1 MDETSPT
8 PPPVAPKRRGRKPK
22 NPLAGKANAATPAK
36 TEASDGTKAD
46 DKNNETNPNESIE
59 KADKPEKLSLS
70 ERKQAKKAQI
80 EAIIASGGR
89 GKRTPKPNPK
99 YMDEPVVSASKHGKD
114 DELDHIEGGEDGD
127 DEMNLSSDDLPRN
140 EGPLKKRMLQK
151 IGMKSGPGRK
161 PGSGKGTPG
170 RKPAG
175 FVAIK
180 RKLEVDIDID
190 DEHGKQLFLDAK
202 RRFQNSPSGS
212 EDDAQLKKSKS
223 PITDALAAKLRSK
236 YPNDFIIKRTI
247 AMDSKASPINRAR
260 LVQTKIAVQKDGALE
275 LRKRKLTEETE
286 TSEDD
291 FGSGR
296 GTSDQDTSSAKNINR
311 RKTQH
316 TKILSDDKL
325 IRPSSSGAP
334 TTIIRK
340 QIGSST
346 VVRQINKSP
355 LAQNQLIQS
364 KLQGATSAKT
374 YSISAQSRVI
384 GTNKPA
390 ILRQPPRILNSTLC
404 KPTNKVTV
412 PSLVTKV
419 VTKDDYENELNKK
432 RNNNIISSRSKEN
445 NVTSYVYT
453 EKDGKMIPKKQI
465 VQASP
470 QKLVQQRKAVLPV
483 VRTPSTQQRI
493 ISEPVS
499 MNIPNSRRIR
509 KITCF
514 ETWYVIK
521 MAEEQP
527 KVEKSILNLSL
538 MQIGNEIKKIELPS
552 SEWTYKI
559 LLQPLNKQL
568 LALRQTKAIEKATEK
583 KSAATEESNE
593 KSDSDSNTESK
604 GKDTKSDEKKEESKD
619 NIKEESSKEDES
631 TKTPQDEPKTED
643 TEESASADDDNDEE
657 KKDEKKADDNKDEE
671 KPKLKAE
678 LKSEDGAENKSSE
691 SSAEEEKE
699 QKSDV
704 AVKKEKDETPAN
716 TSIVHEVYTGEVH
729 DPNINPD
736 ERQNYRPINI
746 MFRRKCQNPNIRI
759 QFDRTVILK
768 NQTFYLNV
776 DGKNVRLVASPQKI
790 ETYEDIA
797 TLLQIVNDISLNSC
811 CVELATHIG

>member
-22 NPLAGKANAATPAK
+22 NPLAAKANETPLK
-36 TEASDGTKAD
+36 TANASDDTKPTD
-46 DKNNETNPNESIE
+46 GKNESVADESME
-59 KADKPEKLSLS
+59 KAEKPVKLSLS
-70 ERKQAKKAQI
+70 ERKQARKAQI

-89 GKRTPKPNPK
+89 GKRTPKPNPR
-99 YMDEPVVSASKHGKD
+99 YMDEPAVSGSKLSFKD
-114 DELDHIEGGEDGD
+114 DDEENVEGEDGD

-151 IGMKSGPGRK
+151 VGIKSGPGRK

-175 FVAIK
+175 LVAIK
-180 RKLEVDIDID
+180 RKIDIDIDID

-202 RRFQNSPSGS
+202 RRFQHSPSGS
-212 EDDAQLKKSKS
+212 EDDGQLKKSKS
-223 PITDALAAKLRSK
+223 PVTDALAAKLRSK
-236 YPNDFIIKRTI
+236 YPNDSFTVKRTI
-247 AMDSKASPINRAR
+247 GSDIKNSPINRVR
-260 LVQTKIAVQKDGALE
+260 LLERSKLAVQKDGRIE
-275 LRKRKLTEETE
+275 LRQRKFTDDTE

-291 FGSGR
+291 FGR
-296 GTSDQDTSSAKNINR
+296 GASDQDGSSPKNINR

-316 TKILSDDKL
+316 TKILSDDKV

-340 QIGSST
+340 QIGNT
-346 VVRQINKSP
+346 MAITRPINKSP
-355 LAQNQLIQS
+355 LAQSQLIQS
-364 KLQGATSAKT
+364 KLGSGGSVAKT
-374 YSISAQSRVI
+374 YSISPHSRVI
-384 GTNKPA
+384 GSNKPA

-419 VTKDDYENELNKK
+419 VTKDDYESELSKK

-465 VQASP
+465 IQSSTQ
-470 QKLVQQRKAVLPV
+470 QKLTQQSKATLPV
-483 VRTPSTQQRI
+483 VRTPSSQQRI
-493 ISEPVS
+493 ISEPVT

-521 MAEEQP
+521 MIEEQP

-552 SEWTYKI
+552 SEWNYKI
-559 LLQPLNKQL
+559 LLQPLNKHF
-568 LALRQTKAIEKATEK
+568 LALRQTKANKNST
-583 KSAATEESNE
+583 
-593 KSDSDSNTESK
+593 
-604 GKDTKSDEKKEESKD
+604 DTKSKETEEKKAAAEKPNETDNTTDTKESDTKTKAKSETEDIKEETSSKDNEQSTKSPKEEESSADDSAASTDEKEPKEESESEVKSEDKKEEAKVEPKSETD
-619 NIKEESSKEDES
+619 AESSE
-631 TKTPQDEPKTED
+631 KTEQ
-643 TEESASADDDNDEE
+643 EQ
-657 KKDEKKADDNKDEE
+657 
-671 KPKLKAE
+671 
-678 LKSEDGAENKSSE
+678 
-691 SSAEEEKE
+691 KE
-699 QKSDV
+699 QKSEEP
-704 AVKKEKDETPAN
+704 EKSTDKNESN
-716 TSIVHEVYTGEVH
+716 DHDVYTGEVH

-736 ERQNYRPINI
+736 DKQNYRPINI

-776 DGKNVRLVASPQKI
+776 DGKNVRLVASPQQI
-790 ETYEDIA
+790 NTYDDIA

-811 CVELATHIG
+811 CVELATHIGLN